1 MKTSNYHGD
10 VLMAFQ
16 VRSIKH
22 GQRTDR
28 SFRKSIEG
36 ILCQ

>member
-1 MKTSNYHGD
+1 MKTSNDHGD

-22 GQRTDR
+22 DQRTDG
-28 SFRKSIEG
+28 SVRKSIEG